1 MDGAERAGL
10 RRELLRQA
18 WPLVLL
24 NLSRTFMFFVDTALV
39 GRLDEASLASMGV
52 IGPISYTVLSVLTAL
67 STGTLA
73 TVARAWGARDVP
85 KQRRSA
91 AAGLVLAAVVGLP
104 LSLAGVLLLP
114 EMARLFPIEGAP
126 EATALARGY
135 LRIEGAA
142 FFFIC
147 LDLAASGI
155 LRGAGETRVI
165 MAVSVGANA
174 VNAVLDAVLIF
185 GLFGAPRMGVVGAGL
200 ATASAQTLQAV
211 VLVGVLWTRFSP
223 LRLTWASIRA
233 VDRPSLGRLA
243 RVTTP
248 AVLEPMVLQSGFL
261 AYTKIVT
268 LLGAT
273 SLAAHRTALAVES
286 LTFMGAYGFVMAG
299 SALVGQT
306 LGQGR
311 PDLAA
316 AALSICARTTAAVMS
331 GMGVLFLAV
340 PSLFVGIFVEGPEL
354 AEAAALAADCLRIA
368 AVEQPFMG
376 LAMALAAGLRGAG
389 DTRSPVAVAVLGVWM
404 VRVPLAW
411 ALAFPAGLGLHGIW
425 ITMIVDWAA
434 RTLILAVLVKRGR
447 WKEIRL

>member
-1 MDGAERAGL
+1 MDRAERAGL
-10 RRELLRQA
+10 RRELFRQA

-39 GRLDEASLASMGV
+39 GRLDEASLASMGI
-52 IGPISYTVLSVLTAL
+52 IGPISYTLLSVLTAL

-73 TVARAWGARDVP
+73 TVARAFGEKDPA

-91 AAGLVLAAVVGLP
+91 AAGLVLAALAGLP
-104 LSLAGVLLLP
+104 LTLGGILLLP

-126 EATALARGY
+126 EATGMARAY

-142 FFFIC
+142 LFFIC

-155 LRGAGETRVI
+155 LRGVGETRVI
-165 MAVSVGANA
+165 MAASIGANV
-174 VNAVLDAVLIF
+174 VNAALDAVLIF
-185 GLFGAPRMGVVGAGL
+185 GLLGAPRMGVVGAGL
-200 ATASAQTLQAV
+200 GTAIAQTLQAV

-223 LRLTWASIRA
+223 LRLDLRALRA
-233 VDRPSLGRLA
+233 VDRPALA
-243 RVTTP
+243 RLLRVTGP
-248 AVLEPMVLQSGFL
+248 AVVEPMVLQSGFL

-273 SLAAHRTALAVES
+273 SLAAHRAALAVES

-311 PDLAA
+311 PDRAA
-316 AALSICARTTAAVMS
+316 AALTICARLTAGVMS
-331 GMGVLFLAV
+331 SVGLFFLAV
-340 PSLFVGIFVEGPEL
+340 PYVFVGIFVEGPEL
-354 AEAAALAADCLRIA
+354 AGAAGLAADCLRIA

-425 ITMIVDWAA
+425 ITMIVDWAV
-434 RTLILAVLVKRGR
+434 RTLILAFLVKRGR
-447 WKEIRL
+447 WKDIRL